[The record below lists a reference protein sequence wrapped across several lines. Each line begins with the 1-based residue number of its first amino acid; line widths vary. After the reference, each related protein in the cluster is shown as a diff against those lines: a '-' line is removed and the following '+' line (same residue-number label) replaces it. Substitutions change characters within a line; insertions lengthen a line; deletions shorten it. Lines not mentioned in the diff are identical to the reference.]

1 MSQLVT
7 IRTPAEIED
16 LQRYIS
22 MFEYVAF
29 DTETTGVHKGAEVI
43 GISIC
48 CEEDKAYYI
57 ILKEWVANIG
67 YMNEDGSCTLGGLI
81 GSAPVTEIKDL
92 LTILQT
98 KKLIGHNGLFDVQR
112 LEENFGISL
121 LEALHTDT
129 MILAHLLDENRR
141 VGLKELA
148 VSMFGEDADAEARE
162 MKKSVIKNGGIWL
175 ENGNK
180 EMYKADVELMAKYGA
195 KDALLTYKLFVNLI
209 PELYEQGLEDFFYKD
224 ESMPLLKGPTYELN
238 TIGLK
243 VDTEAM
249 AVLKKTLEAECMEHK
264 AFIEAEIKAYVQD
277 KYPGKTKRNTFNI
290 GASQQLAWLLF
301 GVMGLEFN
309 VLTKAGKLACRD
321 MGVKQLPY
329 TSYAKKQ
336 FIETCMM
343 NQGQIQQ
350 PEGIAN
356 GKKVRAKKFKA
367 PWAYIAC
374 DKKALKKHAPRFKW
388 IAELLEYQRKM
399 KLLTTYIKGIET
411 KVQYGLIRPSYLMH
425 GTVTGRFSS
434 KNINFQNLPR
444 DDKRIKACIVA
455 RPGKVFVGADYSQL
469 EPRTFAYYSQD
480 PGLMAAFDGTSDF
493 YSVVGMEVYGITDA
507 LPYKDGHPDAFGIK
521 YKKLRDLSKVIALAS
536 AYGSTAFQ
544 LAPTTGKSIE
554 ETQND
559 MNEYFNRF
567 PGVQKMM
574 LEAHKLVKKQGYVT
588 NLFGR
593 IRRLPEAMNIDQLY
607 GKCEH
612 EDLPYLVRNMLNQAC
627 NFRIQSTGAS
637 IVNRAMIAFCNAKNE
652 ANIECSMVGQVHDSI
667 IIECDEKDA
676 ENVSLLLQNA
686 MESTTILED
695 ISLEAIPK
703 IGKTLAEV

>member
-1 MSQLVT
+1 MSQLIT
-7 IRTPAEIED
+7 IQTPSEA
-16 LQRYIS
+16 LQLADYINQ
-22 MFEYVAF
+22 FEYIAL
-29 DTETTGVHKGAEVI
+29 DTETTGIHRGANIV
-43 GISIC
+43 GISFC
-48 CEEDKAYYI
+48 GEEEKAYYI
-57 ILKEWVANIG
+57 IVGVWDTQLKALRLNAEMIEAIK
-67 YMNEDGSCTLGGLI
+67 TLMPI
-81 GSAPVTEIKDL
+81 FA
-92 LTILQT
+92 T
-98 KKLIGHNGLFDVQR
+98 KKLIGHNFLFDAQR
-112 LEENFGISL
+112 IEENFKISL
-121 LEALHTDT
+121 LAALHTDT

-148 VSMFGEDADAEARE
+148 VSMFGEDADAEAKE
-162 MKKSVIKNGGIWL
+162 MKKSVIANGGIWL

-180 EMYKADVELMAKYGA
+180 EMYKADPELLAKYGA

-209 PELYEQGLEDFFYKD
+209 PELYEQGLEDFFYKE
-224 ESMPLLKGPTYELN
+224 ESMPLLKGPTNELN
-238 TIGLK
+238 TVGLK
-243 VDTEAM
+243 VDTAAM
-249 AVLKKTLEAECMEHK
+249 TALKKTLEAECMEHK
-264 AFIEAEIKAYVQD
+264 AFIEAEILTYVKD
-277 KYPGKTKRNTFNI
+277 KYPGTTKRNTFNI

-411 KVQYGLIRPSYLMH
+411 KVQYGLIRPSFLQH
-425 GTVTGRFSS
+425 GTVTGRYSS
-434 KNINFQNLPR
+434 KNPNFQNLPR
-444 DDKRIKACIVA
+444 DDKRIKGCIVS
-455 RPGKVFVGADYSQL
+455 RPGKVFVSADFSQL
-469 EPRTFAYYSQD
+469 EPRTFAYYSKD
-480 PGLMAAFDGTSDF
+480 PRLMAAFDGTSDF
-493 YSVVGMEVYGITDA
+493 YSVVGMEVYDTMDA
-507 LPYKDGHPDAFGIK
+507 VPQKDGHPDAFGTK
-521 YKKLRDLSKVIALAS
+521 YKKLRDLSKVIALAA

-554 ETQND
+554 DTQND
-559 MNEYFNRF
+559 INTYFERF

-574 LEAHKLVKKQGYVT
+574 LEAHKLVKKNGFVT
-588 NLFGR
+588 SLFGR
-593 IRRLPEAMNIDQLY
+593 MRRLPEAIDIDMLY
-607 GKCEH
+607 GKCDH

-637 IVNRAMIAFCNAKNE
+637 IVNRAAIRFHNDKTDLSLDCQL
-652 ANIECSMVGQVHDSI
+652 VLQVHDQLVV
-667 IIECDEKDA
+667 ECNEVDA
-676 ENVSLLLQNA
+676 ETVALLLQNA
-686 MESTTILED
+686 MENTTILEGVP
-695 ISLEAIPK
+695 LEAKPVISRS
-703 IGKTLAEV
+703 LAI